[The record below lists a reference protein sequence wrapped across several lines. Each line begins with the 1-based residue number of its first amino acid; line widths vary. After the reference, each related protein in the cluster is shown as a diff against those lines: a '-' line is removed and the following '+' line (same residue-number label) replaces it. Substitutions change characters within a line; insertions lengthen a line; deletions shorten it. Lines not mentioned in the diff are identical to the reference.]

1 MSGSW
6 RSASCGSAIR
16 TTSRT
21 CAAPTSVPQPSHIP
35 GLEPPAFAQGTRGRV
50 DPDSFCCAVQAREFI
65 DISAR
70 IPSTAVSPRR
80 SYLGASSSFRGTHM
94 CRELQVEIDAERL
107 KSAGALLN

>member
-6 RSASCGSAIR
+6 RSASYGSAIR

-21 CAAPTSVPQPSHIP
+21 CAAPTSVPQPSLHKELV
-35 GLEPPAFAQGTRGRV
+35 GASMLTAFAV
-50 DPDSFCCAVQAREFI
+50 PAVQAREFI

>member
-21 CAAPTSVPQPSHIP
+21 CAAPTSVSS
-35 GLEPPAFAQGTRGRV
+35 LLRKRLVSASDPA
-50 DPDSFCCAVQAREFI
+50 SFCCADVQAREFI

-94 CRELQVEIDAERL
+94 CRELQVEIDADRL